1 MSKNLDEY
9 YKKNL
14 PNCPKCGTSENV
26 IRSVYGKPSRE
37 LAEYASAGNVQL
49 MGCCLPMEASKRA
62 KAKCKKCDTIICET
76 DLK

>member
-14 PNCPKCGTSENV
+14 PNCSKCGNNENV
-26 IRSVYGKPSRE
+26 VRCVYGKPSKE
-37 LAEYASAGNVQL
+37 LAAYASAGNVQL
-49 MGCCLPMEASKRA
+49 MGCCLPERGKEVR
-62 KAKCKKCDTIICET
+62 AKCKKCDSIIYDA